1 MRAPVLLILSHL
13 NDKASILKPAIN
25 LIRAV
30 KLIVRAQFGIFV
42 GAIEFGIDLEVRFS
56 QLTRVFNYDGVY
68 QYIHF
73 EF

>member
-1 MRAPVLLILSHL
+1 M
-13 NDKASILKPAIN
+13 NYTN
-25 LIRAV
+25 AV
-30 KLIVRAQFGIFV
+30 KLIVRAHFGIFV

-68 QYIHF
+68 QYLHF